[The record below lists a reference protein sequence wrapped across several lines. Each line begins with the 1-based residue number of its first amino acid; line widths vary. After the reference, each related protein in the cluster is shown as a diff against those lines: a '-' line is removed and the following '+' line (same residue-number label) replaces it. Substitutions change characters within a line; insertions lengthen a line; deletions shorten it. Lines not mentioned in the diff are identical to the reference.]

1 MIKVVL
7 LKKMKMVEMILMGVM
22 AFLVAVRWFL
32 MLTIKQNI
40 TKIINFPVFPAPKIF
55 DFHTSGTS
63 TGSKKIYSNKNST
76 FL

>member
-1 MIKVVL
+1 MIKDVL

-40 TKIINFPVFPAPKIF
+40 TKIINFPVFPALNIF
-55 DFHTSGTS
+55 Q
-63 TGSKKIYSNKNST
+63 KP
-76 FL
+76 

>member
-40 TKIINFPVFPAPKIF
+40 TKKNTNTITPIHIK
-55 DFHTSGTS
+55 
-63 TGSKKIYSNKNST
+63 NKY
-76 FL
+76 F

>member
-40 TKIINFPVFPAPKIF
+40 TKIINFPRAFQVLCKQ
-55 DFHTSGTS
+55 
-63 TGSKKIYSNKNST
+63 KK
-76 FL
+76 LM

>member
-32 MLTIKQNI
+32 MLTIKKNI
-40 TKIINFPVFPAPKIF
+40 TKIINFPVFPALNIF
-55 DFHTSGTS
+55 Q
-63 TGSKKIYSNKNST
+63 KP
-76 FL
+76 